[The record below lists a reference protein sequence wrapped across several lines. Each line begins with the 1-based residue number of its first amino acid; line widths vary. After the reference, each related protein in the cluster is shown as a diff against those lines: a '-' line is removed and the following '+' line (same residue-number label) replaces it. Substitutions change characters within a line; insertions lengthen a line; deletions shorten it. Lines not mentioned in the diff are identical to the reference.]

1 MSKRVKIASR
11 VSHHAAPCPA
21 FGATI
26 RSARRAVS
34 IPVVAARSVP
44 GRKMC
49 RQTGQD
55 TANVDLFARQPL
67 RVGYP
72 ERLPRQEIFLDGI
85 CRGRLTIISDGF
97 CRDLA
102 VPSPH
107 VAAAGRITPAHGGP
121 APNADRAP
129 SDPTH
134 TDERHEWLARH
145 TFVRWRIC
153 RLRGGLGRTSDRPA
167 TQPGKA
173 QGRQGLS
180 GMDNADTASR
190 QSDTRA
196 TAPHETRQGAPW
208 QHGPPS
214 SGRRVL
220 QAADPTSGQ
229 ADPRQ

>member
-1 MSKRVKIASR
+1 MICSFQPRTSGRTRTAGLAQGWHGSRNRRDLWAADILISTASRAKESRLLSR

-34 IPVVAARSVP
+34 TPVFAAPSVP

-55 TANVDLFARQPL
+55 TASVDLFARQPL

-72 ERLPRQEIFLDGI
+72 ERLPREEIFLDGI
-85 CRGRLTIISDGF
+85 CRGRLTIFPDGF

-107 VAAAGRITPAHGGP
+107 TAAAGRITSAHGGP

-153 RLRGGLGRTSDRPA
+153 R
-167 TQPGKA
+167 
-173 QGRQGLS
+173 
-180 GMDNADTASR
+180 
-190 QSDTRA
+190 
-196 TAPHETRQGAPW
+196 
-208 QHGPPS
+208 
-214 SGRRVL
+214 
-220 QAADPTSGQ
+220 
-229 ADPRQ
+229 